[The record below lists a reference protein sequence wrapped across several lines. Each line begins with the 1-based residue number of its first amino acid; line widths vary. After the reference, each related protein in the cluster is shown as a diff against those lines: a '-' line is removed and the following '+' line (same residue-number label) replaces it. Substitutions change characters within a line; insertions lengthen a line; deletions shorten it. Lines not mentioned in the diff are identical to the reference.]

1 MNEPLQS
8 SRSAITQG
16 KCLAVKPAGSFANA
30 SQYTALGIYTVMK
43 IMFIHKNYPAQ
54 FGRLAIWLAQH
65 GWDVTYA
72 TTRDDVASNEIR
84 IVRFDEHREPSA
96 KTHHYLTG
104 TERAVIAGQGL
115 LRTAVAL
122 KKTGYYPDIV
132 VAHSGWGVGFFVKDI
147 WPDAKYVQYAE
158 WYYNFPYEDKTPY
171 FRVKNPIDESAK
183 TRIRNAPFWLDFSAA
198 DATLCPTLY
207 QASQFPDKIRDQ
219 IIVIND
225 GFDTINLKPASRD
238 LAFLE
243 AQGIPPDAE
252 LVTYIARG
260 MEPARGFPEVMNAI
274 EALQKTRPALHAVVI
289 ASDRVVYGAKNAN
302 PSWKAK
308 MLEELNLDRSRLH
321 FAGLVSKSNMIKYLQ
336 ASDAHLYLSA
346 PFVLSWSFLEAMAC
360 ATPIVAARSEPV
372 EEFMSHQQNGILV
385 DPYDTQEVVCA
396 VETLLDNKDK
406 AERLGVAARDA
417 MISRYDAESI
427 IYPQRAQ
434 FFSSL
439 VYATNTDASLQDE
452 TRFSENHKTA

>member
-1 MNEPLQS
+1 
-8 SRSAITQG
+8 
-16 KCLAVKPAGSFANA
+16 
-30 SQYTALGIYTVMK
+30 MK

-54 FGRLAIWLAQH
+54 FGRFAIWLAQH

-72 TTRDDVASNEIR
+72 TTRNDVASNDLR

-115 LRTAVAL
+115 LRTAIAL
-122 KKTGYYPDIV
+122 KKAGYEPDIV

-147 WPDAKYVQYAE
+147 WPHAKYVQYAE

-171 FRVKNPIDESAK
+171 IRVKNPIDESAR

-198 DATLCPTLY
+198 DATLCPTKY
-207 QASQFPDKIRDQ
+207 QASRFPDKIRGQ
-219 IIVIND
+219 ISVIND
-225 GFDTINLKPASRD
+225 GFDTRSLKPASRD
-238 LAFLE
+238 PVFLE
-243 AQGIPPDAE
+243 TQGVPADAE
-252 LVTYIARG
+252 LLTYIARG
-260 MEPARGFPEVMNAI
+260 MEPARGFPEVMKAI
-274 EALQKTRPALHAVVI
+274 ETLQKERPALHAVVI
-289 ASDRVVYGAKNAN
+289 AGDRVVYGAKNAN

-308 MLEELNLDRSRLH
+308 MLEELDLDLSRIH
-321 FAGLVSKSNMIKYLQ
+321 FVGLVSKPNMIKYLQ

-360 ATPIVAARSEPV
+360 AAPIVAARSEPV
-372 EEFMSHQQNGILV
+372 EEFMSHQRSGLLV

-396 VETLLDNKDK
+396 IETLLDNKDK
-406 AERLGVAARDA
+406 AQKLAVAARDE
-417 MISRYDAESI
+417 MTSKYDADSI
-427 IYPQRAQ
+427 IYPHRAQ

-439 VYATNTDASLQDE
+439 ICASDNDANLEEESL
-452 TRFSENHKTA
+452 FSESHKTA